1 MNASSWR
8 ERERERERGREG
20 ERERKVGR
28 EGGENVNHVTI
39 TDEHVISIDKSC
51 DILFLLYDG
60 TKLCI

>member
-8 ERERERERGREG
+8 EREREREREGGREG

-28 EGGENVNHVTI
+28 EGGENLNHVTI

-51 DILFLLYDG
+51 DVLFLLYG
-60 TKLCI
+60 KLCI